1 MDELH
6 FFEAIRQS
14 ATADPPALSGAY
26 LLHGEE
32 EYSKEQAVRQAL
44 SLAADATRALNTQ
57 RLNAPTCLDVQ
68 AACETLP
75 FFDRLRIVVVQNL
88 PAEEEEA
95 LATYALAV
103 PDTTLL
109 LLVQRGKARAASALY
124 KALGNQ
130 ERAIEFPRCDEGRA
144 VAFLKKRAASRG
156 VALPPIAAHRLIEMV
171 GLDMAALENALY
183 RVADFVG
190 EGHPVTEAALAAC
203 ITPST
208 EYRVFD
214 LLSRLLAGNRR
225 QGLSML
231 QGMLKSGES
240 ALGLASFLEG
250 RVKQMLAARLML
262 AAGMAEPAVVKALG
276 GNAYAAKKTI
286 QAARR
291 CSEDWLRRAVQA
303 FAGVDA
309 QLKQGLLRED
319 DALLLAILEVF

>member
-1 MDELH
+1 MDELR

-44 SLAADATRALNTQ
+44 ALAADATRTLNTQ
-57 RLNAPTCLDVQ
+57 RLNAPTCAAVQ
-68 AACETLP
+68 AACEALP
-75 FFDRLRIVVVQNL
+75 FFDRLRVVVVQNL
-88 PAEEEEA
+88 DADAEKC
-95 LATYALAV
+95 LAAYVPGV

-109 LLVQRGKARAASALY
+109 LLVQRGNARAASELY
-124 KALGNQ
+124 KALGKL
-130 ERAIEFPRCDEGRA
+130 ERVVEFARYDEGRA
-144 VAFLKKRAASRG
+144 AAFLKKRAASRG
-156 VALPPIAAHRLIEMV
+156 IALPPATAHRLIDMV
-171 GLDMAALENALY
+171 GTDLAALENALF
-183 RVADFVG
+183 RVADYVG
-190 EGHPVTEAALAAC
+190 EGQPVTEAALAAC
-203 ITPST
+203 VTPST

-225 QGLSML
+225 QGLAML
-231 QGMLKSGES
+231 QGMLNSGES

-291 CSEDWLRRAVQA
+291 CKEDWLRHAVQA

-309 QLKQGLLRED
+309 QLKRGLLRD
-319 DALLLAILEVF
+319 NDALLLAILEVF